1 MSLRNNPAPFL
12 LLALA
17 FIALGATGRR
27 TFTFVGLAF
36 FAAYTVILLRRRR

>member
-1 MSLRNNPAPFL
+1 MRKNPVPFL

-27 TFTFVGLAF
+27 FFTFVGLAF
-36 FAAYTVILLRRRR
+36 FAAYTVLLFRGRR

>member
-1 MSLRNNPAPFL
+1 MRKNPAPFL

-27 TFTFVGLAF
+27 VFTFVGLAF
-36 FAAYTVILLRRRR
+36 LVAYTILQLRGRR

>member
-1 MSLRNNPAPFL
+1 MRKNPAPFL

-27 TFTFVGLAF
+27 VFTFVGLAF

>member
-1 MSLRNNPAPFL
+1 MSLRKNPAPFL

-36 FAAYTVILLRRRR
+36 LAAYAVIVLRARR

>member
-1 MSLRNNPAPFL
+1 MRTNATPFL

-27 TFTFVGLAF
+27 VFTFIGLAF
-36 FAAYTVILLRRRR
+36 FAAYTVLLLRSRR